1 MKTEEEKEIQ
11 GAIEENE
18 INRKRLRKRKVSDRF
33 RERKKEV
40 KKKKENKMGKN
51 VKEEWKIYE
60 VRGRE
65 RMIQDQRR

>member
-11 GAIEENE
+11 GAIEENG
-18 INRKRLRKRKVSDRF
+18 INRKRLRKRKASDRF

-51 VKEEWKIYE
+51 LKEEWKIYE